1 MNEKVDLP
9 NDQAVVP
16 RQSSTKLYVMLGVL
30 GVFVILLGLTFP
42 AKAKLGNAQDE
53 AEKLQNQGGR
63 KSWPLETMKAIGRT
77 PMVKE
82 SKDGELTQVYRW
94 TGGVKVYELRVT
106 FKRAG
111 VKGVYDSPETIQAA
125 TKPFFMM
132 ESLDGFTTAHQATGS
147 IYEELPDKDPLLIT
161 AAMVP
166 STFERPTVVK
176 GIDLSDNQQRLWDK
190 AVDELIEAQKKAY
203 TVGAPLNT
211 LMKGITAANVEFTE
225 KVKGFLTP
233 EQFADYDKEIK
244 KRNTIDGGRT
254 TEVPQ
259 GRSNR

>member
-1 MNEKVDLP
+1 
-9 NDQAVVP
+9 
-16 RQSSTKLYVMLGVL
+16 
-30 GVFVILLGLTFP
+30 
-42 AKAKLGNAQDE
+42 
-53 AEKLQNQGGR
+53 
-63 KSWPLETMKAIGRT
+63 
-77 PMVKE
+77 
-82 SKDGELTQVYRW
+82 
-94 TGGVKVYELRVT
+94 
-106 FKRAG
+106 
-111 VKGVYDSPETIQAA
+111 
-125 TKPFFMM
+125 
-132 ESLDGFTTAHQATGS
+132 
-147 IYEELPDKDPLLIT
+147 
-161 AAMVP
+161 MVP

-244 KRNTIDGGRT
+244 KRNTVDGGRT